1 MSSEGSDPSASGSS
15 AEVDPLIGQIID
27 KRYKL
32 TRKLG
37 EGGMGEVYAADHLR
51 ISRSVAIK
59 LLRPEVLTNEEAVK
73 RFEQEAMLASS
84 IGHEN
89 IIRIEDSGKL
99 DDGRIYLAM
108 ELLDGLPFN
117 DLIDQPTPVA
127 PHRLLNILI
136 QTCHGLAAA
145 HNKNIVHRDM
155 KPENIYIT
163 QAADGSDLPKLLDFG
178 IAKVSQ
184 AEGENHLTRTGTIFG
199 TPFYM
204 APEQALGQP
213 VDHRVDVYAM
223 GVIMYEVFCG
233 VVPFGGESF
242 MGILT
247 QHITAEPVLPSETA
261 GQNGRTLPP
270 GIEDVIVKSMKK
282 EPDQRYQTMDDL
294 VDVLIPIYR
303 SLAGAGM
310 STYMEAHTPDPSQV
324 RPVQNPTGQAP
335 LQHQTGPAQQQHS
348 GGYGASGAVPQ
359 QNPQHNPQH
368 DTGQPYQAPS
378 HGGTPP
384 PNAGGPNTG
393 VQHGARASGSYAGA
407 SDSYMVP
414 ARKSRTG
421 LIIAIFLVICAAG
434 GAAAYFILAGAGGDK
449 NDKEP
454 VAANDT
460 QSDAGS
466 AGTRPATTDAA
477 NAAATTDPLNPVTKT
492 IDAGLAVAAVV
503 PDASNAGSTVVKPV
517 NSLKAGIVMVLLES
531 EPNGASVWQGHKK
544 IGKTSMILKITKGD
558 PQTYILRYKRRKDLQ
573 VTVDGTKDKI
583 TSRLVRKSSGAG
595 HHNTPPDKHVT
606 PGDPCKRNPN
616 LPECMLE

>member
-1 MSSEGSDPSASGSS
+1 MSSEGSDPSASGSG

-27 KRYKL
+27 KRYQL

-51 ISRSVAIK
+51 IARSVAIK

-73 RFEQEAMLASS
+73 RFEQEAMTASS

-99 DDGRIYLAM
+99 EDGRIYLAM

-117 DLIDQPTPVA
+117 DLIDQPTPIP

-163 QAADGSDLPKLLDFG
+163 QGADGSDLPKLLDFG

-204 APEQALGQP
+204 APEQALGQT

-247 QHITAEPVLPSETA
+247 QHITAEPVLPSQTA
-261 GQNGRTLPP
+261 AQHGRTLPP
-270 GIEDVIVKSMKK
+270 GVEDVIVKSMKK
-282 EPDQRYQTMDDL
+282 DPPQRYQTMDEL
-294 VDVLIPIYR
+294 VDALIPIYR
-303 SLAGAGM
+303 GLAGAGM
-310 STYMEAHTPDPSQV
+310 STYMEAHTPDPSQM
-324 RPVQNPTGQAP
+324 RPAVNPTGQAP
-335 LQHQTGPAQQQHS
+335 LQHQTGPAPQHQS
-348 GGYGASGAVPQ
+348 GGYGGSGPTH
-359 QNPQHNPQH
+359 QHNPAH
-368 DTGQPYQAPS
+368 DTGQPHQAPR
-378 HGGTPP
+378 HQAPPQMGTAPP
-384 PNAGGPNTG
+384 PNTGGQYGTNAG
-393 VQHGARASGSYAGA
+393 GSYAGA
-407 SDSYMVP
+407 SDSFMVP
-414 ARKSRTG
+414 ARKSRAG
-421 LIIAIFLVICAAG
+421 LFIALFLVICAGG
-434 GAAAYFILAGAGGDK
+434 GAAAYFLFMQGGSD
-449 NDKEP
+449 DETDP
-454 VAANDT
+454 VAANDV
-460 QSDAGS
+460 DY
-466 AGTRPATTDAA
+466 DAA
-477 NAAATTDPLNPVTKT
+477 SAVATETPDAAGAGATTDPINTVTGPT
-492 IDAGLAVAAVV
+492 DAGAAAVAAVADAQTAAVV
-503 PDASNAGSTVVKPV
+503 PVDPPKAKLITV
-517 NSLKAGIVMVLLES
+517 LIES
-531 EPNGASVWQGHKK
+531 RPPGASVWLDGKRL
-544 IGKTSMILKITKGD
+544 GKTSMNVRVTKGESV
-558 PQTYILRYKRRKDLQ
+558 TYVLKHRKHKE
-573 VTVDGTKDKI
+573 TPITIDGSETKV
-583 TSRLVRKSSGAG
+583 TSRLIKKNRGSDK
-595 HHNTPPDKHVT
+595 PPIDK
-606 PGDPCKRNPN
+606 PPIDKPPIDKPPRDPCKRNPN